1 MKKSLLLSMIAM
13 IFVFGSAFASNSTL
27 FSYDKQQLQDQFEV
41 VDQLEAFVAESN
53 GMTYE
58 EVTVANVTLAQM
70 LQTDNVS
77 ANAPMNPMFSVDDMD
92 WGSFAWGFC
101 CWPVG
106 FFVVAINSNKTSDQ
120 KLSYWIGL
128 GVSVIL
134 STISN
139 VIYYTAY

>member
-1 MKKSLLLSMIAM
+1 M